1 MLKKEKYINVDKDGY
16 ITLTDEE
23 TILNGLNKLRVLYP
37 NLMKLDYDNAR
48 TRQNGALKIDDSIK
62 NKSPLE
68 IFEDFYKMQNGTEIS
83 SEQKEL
89 ITDLITKIWEENA

>member
-1 MLKKEKYINVDKDGY
+1 M
-16 ITLTDEE
+16 
-23 TILNGLNKLRVLYP
+23 
-37 NLMKLDYDNAR
+37 
-48 TRQNGALKIDDSIK
+48 QIDDSIK

-68 IFEDFYKMQNGTEIS
+68 IFEDFYKMQNGTELS